1 MPGIPINL
9 WIVAINHY
17 SHDEPIVSALAPGLL
32 SVFRQQLALYLRA
45 EGRRRGRMEK
55 GEKSVEPEEPK
66 GPLVNDMGHV
76 GGEP

>member
-1 MPGIPINL
+1 M
-9 WIVAINHY
+9 
-17 SHDEPIVSALAPGLL
+17 L

-66 GPLVNDMGHV
+66 GPLVNGMGHV

>member
-1 MPGIPINL
+1 MNPWVKCPL
-9 WIVAINHY
+9 K
-17 SHDEPIVSALAPGLL
+17 ALAPGVL

-66 GPLVNDMGHV
+66 GPLVP
-76 GGEP
+76 ERPWKIYAKYTIYR